1 MKRKARLILCVLFAV
16 LASASML
23 FAACNF
29 GDGAAECEHLYGE
42 WKITVPAT
50 CSKEGEQKRVCSRCN
65 NEETMP
71 IAKIAHTIV
80 HVEEKA
86 ATCDEAGYKAYDK
99 CSVCDYTE
107 GYEAIPALGHNYG
120 EATYAWSKDYSTC
133 VATRVCGRDNSH
145 VDTESVTVTATVVQQ
160 KTCTQDELT
169 KYTATFTGE
178 LGSDEKIVTTK
189 TGGHELVNVP
199 AKAATCEEPGY
210 KAYVKCANCDYTE
223 DYEELPALGHNY
235 GGVAYVWNADYTVCK
250 AEKVCSRD
258 AKHVL
263 TANGT
268 ITKTVVQ
275 EKTCTQD
282 ELTKYTATFESGFAP
297 TEKTVTT
304 KKAGHDLTDVSG
316 KAATCTETGYKAYK
330 KCKNCDYTEGYEEIP
345 VLGHDYDYSD
355 VVWNADYT
363 ACSVNV
369 VCKNDASHNFTVNGT
384 VSKKVIKEA
393 TCTEDGEIKITATF
407 ENGVPAPE
415 ITVAVSKKGHK
426 LTHYEA
432 IPATCEKEGREA
444 YDKCDNCDYT
454 VGGNAIPKLGHNYG
468 EATYVW
474 STDYTACTAT
484 RVCSND
490 ESHVLTVNAT
500 VTKIVVQEKTCT
512 QDEITKYAV
521 AIAFEDGIVSDEKT
535 VVTQKAGHEL
545 TVMEGKAATCEEDG
559 YKSYKKCVNC
569 DYAEEKEVIHALGHN
584 FGKYEKSS
592 EVATGNACE
601 YTVILTAKCSRCDK
615 IDSKTSTIY
624 KHEYREEIVK
634 AATCAEEGLKHKICK
649 NCDAVYGEN
658 YSYSDPEAHSWDEGT
673 VNEKGYVVYSC
684 TTCGATKTQTSV
696 TTKDEDGAYTATV
709 KAESKNE
716 VSEIRIIET
725 ENEKSTTTIISLD
738 QNTRNGLNGD
748 ITLSAKSYNK
758 EELPKLTEELKEKI
772 GESKIY
778 NFTMTAGGESVTKFE
793 GSVTI
798 TIDHTL
804 APGEDPDNIV
814 VWWIADDGTVESI
827 KATYSEGKVTFTTTH
842 FSYYVVAK
850 TTAAEKCKSFGHDY
864 LVTETEPATCE
875 TAGYTVKVCSVC
887 GDSVVETIPAK
898 GHKVGGDGN
907 CKVCGKHITDKIQT
921 GFTETLK
928 SLLGGELTVKFNNVE
943 MEMWDFSDL
952 SLDSKFFMN
961 FAELYIG
968 VSADGEVS
976 VYGYGVGYYTT
987 KDLPKD
993 TFRFEATLAIDSEN
1007 FYLKADIPMISSSST
1022 SDYLGKTEWFKV
1034 NGMNQVIPLSSMVG
1048 SGVYQM
1054 MNGVLPETV
1063 KWMKAELIPAIE
1075 NVIDLNDSAIN
1086 SVIET
1091 FVNNLFTSSEAE
1103 GNAVYTLDADKLK
1116 AVAEVLINGSV
1127 KDVFEYFAGEG
1138 SFETFTEKLKKLL
1151 DMPFGEMLENA
1162 KEKGINIKAALTS
1175 VNGLLAK
1182 FVPEGQEAQADIVAI
1197 ISNMATKGQMTMT
1210 TAELLEQLESE
1221 DFRSMTLVDVINM
1234 MASSGNGG
1242 SGGGSDSEGDV
1253 TGGNE
1258 GKDNEEKTEKYPA
1271 DECADE
1277 TTEQPAETKM
1287 TSDDIINGLRSG
1299 AEMGIVEI
1307 ILNFKGQRPEADQLA
1322 EMKKNYLSTANQ
1334 MIDVLTSMV
1343 NVSFTLNG
1351 TGEFVKAD
1359 VDTSINLANFIPEQS
1374 LRNAGITSI
1383 TGKISVVKG
1392 KEITQDYAAFLKEV
1406 VSESEKVSSLITDV
1420 IKDYFKGSEY
1430 EIVYNQQGYVDYV
1443 EKTYYKEENL
1453 DAGYFKDETSLL
1465 VLLEAMSRCGA
1476 EYGAEKYAELY
1487 KQYGEKLNISFRRV
1501 SENELT
1507 DKLYFGSGVGGYM
1520 YSFKK
1525 TCGNKYSV
1533 SLNTSSSGPIFA
1545 FGSNSGNNNNNEYY
1559 YNLVVTLSVDD
1570 TANNRPSDIVYT
1582 ASMRELMSVL
1592 EYEDTADNIAQSII
1606 AMMTSGSGTEITDEN
1621 RKKVESEIRMRISD
1635 VSDTVRNNSK
1645 FYNYNNFY
1653 YNGYS
1658 YFPSFTVNADNG
1670 SYVTEQSSNDYRI
1683 CHNDVLVKDDS
1694 HTPANCAEWG
1704 WKSYKCADCGEVFV
1718 KYYRTGHKHVTSEV
1732 VFDDPENPNCTTGV
1746 TVTYTCTDCNQVI
1759 YIERAK
1765 DSWHVYLYQND
1776 AFDTTGLPEADHK
1789 HTMGTRTC
1797 VCGKSYGGYT
1807 SSFESINGYYKK
1819 GEDGTKT
1826 FVSGDVYICRECD
1839 LGFVLTAD
1847 VKPGAEKC
1855 TYIVT
1860 PTYKLM
1866 QLVYET
1872 EIGME
1877 DYKEVYETLIRLLE
1891 AKVSEINKEIEN
1903 GTYDGNDDFS
1913 WRLEEAR
1920 YRYAEAQNRAD
1931 SYSAALN
1938 EYREALHMWESVK
1951 DTLGTEQYEK
1961 FAEKAYPVLKTNYG
1975 VKVGEPYTYE
1985 RHGSV
1990 SESYELIGK
1999 TCEEG
2004 YYVIR
2009 TCSDCGKVIDKRES
2023 HGHRYDKENRE
2034 IVGSNDVCYRIVTKC
2049 EICGEILDSYE
2060 RGHKMYVEVGKAL
2073 NAGSDSCEDGWHYIY
2088 RCDECGATFNG
2099 ETRYEH
2105 YIEKS
2110 LMDLTSIGVPE
2121 TKHEHYWY
2129 TCLCG
2134 GEINNIEGFD
2144 NWCGEYILNGE
2155 LVNKELKYC
2164 SECKIGYILTYES
2177 SDENC
2182 LYTERRAYTFVAI
2195 SIDEETNAVTVLK
2208 TYGEKS
2214 SVYSYESHNEEVVN
2228 RETFN
2233 DDNGKG
2239 EGYIL
2244 TYRCN
2249 KCGRERTETYY
2260 GHYFGDSAPEYKLLG
2275 KTCEDGVEVTRR
2287 CLICGEAETHTEYKH
2302 FGDVKDKVTLEGK
2315 YCTDG
2320 VKVSHLCSICE
2331 CELSSETYNYHM
2343 NYQCGVELTAG
2354 DDTDCK
2360 HVIFGNYCSDCG
2372 YIEIT
2377 TFENE
2382 VEYGDFEVYNEDGE
2396 LAGYA
2401 SVYCKNCAYVLYRS
2415 VNSDGKKGDLKLA
2428 VCLFTLD
2435 ENNEGIVKA
2444 VILRE
2449 LEVKVVNRNYEYEGK

>member
-42 WKITVPAT
+42 WEITVPAT

-80 HVEEKA
+80 HVEGKA

-107 GYEAIPALGHNYG
+107 CYEKIPALGHNYG
-120 EATYAWSKDYSTC
+120 EATYAWSKYYSTC
-133 VATRVCGRDNSH
+133 VATRVCVRDNFH
-145 VDTESVTVTATVVQQ
+145 VDTERVTVTATVVQQ

-178 LGSDEKIVTTK
+178 LGSDEKTVVTK
-189 TGGHELVNVP
+189 KAGHELINVP
-199 AKAATCEEPGY
+199 AKAATCEKPGY

-235 GGVAYVWNADYTVCK
+235 GEVAYVWNADYTVCK

-268 ITKTVVQ
+268 ITETVVQ
-275 EKTCTQD
+275 EKNCTQD

-355 VVWNADYT
+355 VVWNDDYT

-369 VCKNDASHNFTVNGT
+369 VCKNDGAHNFTVNGT
-384 VSKKVIKEA
+384 VTKKVTKEA
-393 TCTEDGEIKITATF
+393 TCTEDGEIKITVTF
-407 ENGVPAPE
+407 EKGVPAVE
-415 ITVAVSKKGHK
+415 KTVAVPKKGHK

-432 IPATCEKEGREA
+432 TPATCEKEGKEA
-444 YDKCDNCDYT
+444 YDKCASCDYT
-454 VGGNAIPKLGHNYG
+454 VGGNAIPALGHNYG
-468 EATYVW
+468 EVTYVW
-474 STDYTACTAT
+474 STDYAACTAT

-490 ESHVLTVNAT
+490 ESHVLTVNGT
-500 VTKIVVQEKTCT
+500 VTKTVVQEKTCT
-512 QDEITKYAV
+512 KDEITKYTAV
-521 AIAFEDGIVSDEKT
+521 FTGDIASAEKT
-535 VVTQKAGHEL
+535 AVTENAGHEL
-545 TVMEGKAATCEEDG
+545 TVIEGKAATCEEDG
-559 YKSYKKCVNC
+559 YKSYKKCGKC
-569 DYAEEKEVIHALGHN
+569 DYAEEKEVIPALGHN

-601 YTVILTAKCSRCDK
+601 YTVTLTAKCSRCDK
-615 IDSKTSTIY
+615 ADSKTSTIY

-649 NCDAVYGEN
+649 NCDVVYGEN

-725 ENEKSTTTIISLD
+725 ENEKSTTTVISLD

-772 GESKIY
+772 GESRIY
-778 NFTMTAGGESVTKFE
+778 NFTMTAGGESVTNFK
-793 GSVTI
+793 GNVTI

-804 APGEDPDNIV
+804 APGEDSDNIV

-827 KATYSEGKVTFTTTH
+827 KVTYSDGKVTFTTTH

-850 TTAAEKCKSFGHDY
+850 TTAAEKCKAFGHDY
-864 LVTETEPATCE
+864 LVTESESATCE
-875 TAGYTVKVCSVC
+875 TAGYIVKVCSVC
-887 GDSVVETIPAK
+887 GDSTVETIPAK

-907 CKVCGKHITDKIQT
+907 CKLCGKHITDKVQT

-943 MEMWDFSDL
+943 MEMWDFADL
-952 SLDSKFFMN
+952 SLDSKFFMS

-968 VSADGEVS
+968 VTADGEVS

-1063 KWMKAELIPAIE
+1063 KWMKTELIPAIE
-1075 NVIDLNDSAIN
+1075 NVIDLNYSVIN

-1091 FVNNLFTSSEAE
+1091 FVDSLFTSSEAE
-1103 GNAVYTLDADKLK
+1103 GNTVYALDADKLK

-1138 SFETFTEKLKKLL
+1138 SFEAFTAELKKLL
-1151 DMPFGEMLENA
+1151 DMPFGKMLENA
-1162 KEKGINIKAALTS
+1162 KEKGINIKAALAS

-1197 ISNMATKGQMTMT
+1197 ISNMSTKGQMTMT
-1210 TAELLEQLESE
+1210 TAELLDQLESE
-1221 DFRSMTLVDVINM
+1221 DFKSMTLVDVINM
-1234 MASSGNGG
+1234 MSNSGNGG
-1242 SGGGSDSEGDV
+1242 SGGSDSEGNV

-1258 GKDNEEKTEKYPA
+1258 GKGNEEKTEKYAA
-1271 DECADE
+1271 DECVNE

-1287 TSDDIINGLRSG
+1287 TSDDIINGLKG
-1299 AEMGIVEI
+1299 TAEMGIVEI

-1334 MIDVLTSMV
+1334 MIDVITSIA

-1374 LRNAGITSI
+1374 LRSVGITSI

-1392 KEITQDYAAFLKEV
+1392 KELTQDYASFLKEV
-1406 VSESEKVSSLITDV
+1406 VAESEKVSSLITDV

-1453 DAGYFKDETSLL
+1453 DAGCFKEETSLM
-1465 VLLEAMSRCGA
+1465 VLLAAMNRCGA
-1476 EYGAEKYAELY
+1476 EYGAERYVELY
-1487 KQYGEKLNISFRRV
+1487 KQYGEKLNISFRKV

-1507 DKLYFGSGVGGYM
+1507 ERLYFGSGVGGYM

-1533 SLNTSSSGPIFA
+1533 SLNTSTRGPISA
-1545 FGSNSGNNNNNEYY
+1545 FGSSSENNNNNEYY
-1559 YNLVVTLSVDD
+1559 YNLTVTLSVDD

-1582 ASMRELMSVL
+1582 ASMREINSILG
-1592 EYEDTADNIAQSII
+1592 YEDTADNIIQSII
-1606 AMMTSGSGTEITDEN
+1606 AMMTSESGTQITDEN
-1621 RKKVESEIRMRISD
+1621 RNEIESAIRMRINEVSD
-1635 VSDTVRNNSK
+1635 VVRRNAT

-1670 SYVTEQSSNDYRI
+1670 SYVVEESGNDYRI
-1683 CHNDVLVKDDS
+1683 CHNDVLVKEDS
-1694 HTPANCAEWG
+1694 HTPENCTDWG
-1704 WKSYKCADCGEVFV
+1704 WKSYKCVACGEVFV

-1759 YIERAK
+1759 YIDR
-1765 DSWHVYLYQND
+1765 SQGGGHVYLYQND
-1776 AFDTTGLPEADHK
+1776 AFEDMGLPEAGHR
-1789 HTMGTRTC
+1789 HVTGTLTC
-1797 VCGKSYGGYT
+1797 VCGKMNGGYN
-1807 SSFESINGYYKK
+1807 SSFENIYGYYEKS
-1819 GEDGTKT
+1819 EDGTKT
-1826 FVSGDVYICRECD
+1826 FVSGDVYLCRECD

-1847 VKPGAEKC
+1847 VKPGTEKC
-1855 TYIVT
+1855 TYIIT

-1872 EIGME
+1872 EIGKE
-1877 DYKEVYETLIRLLE
+1877 DYKEVYEAYISLLE

-1903 GTYDGNDDFS
+1903 GTYDGIDDFS
-1913 WRLEEAR
+1913 GRLEEAR
-1920 YRYAEAQNRAD
+1920 ARYAEAQNRVNSSSDAR
-1931 SYSAALN
+1931 N
-1938 EYREALHMWESVK
+1938 VYREALRMWAEVK
-1951 DTLGTEQYEK
+1951 DTLGTGQYEK
-1961 FAEKAYPVLKTNYG
+1961 FAEKAYPVLKANYG

-1990 SESYELIGK
+1990 SERYELIGK

-2004 YYVIR
+2004 YYVIE
-2009 TCSDCGKVIDKRES
+2009 TCSDCGKVIDKSERR
-2023 HGHRYDKENRE
+2023 GHRYDKEKRE

-2049 EICGEILDSYE
+2049 EICGEIIDSYE
-2060 RGHKMYVEVGKAL
+2060 RRHEKYVEVGKAL
-2073 NAGSDSCEDGWHYIY
+2073 NDGSVSCEDGWHYIY

-2099 ETRYEH
+2099 ETRCDH
-2105 YIEKS
+2105 YTERTLI
-2110 LMDLTSIGVPE
+2110 DLTSIGGPKTE
-2121 TKHEHYWY
+2121 HEHYCY
-2129 TCLCG
+2129 GCLCG
-2134 GEINNIEGFD
+2134 NRIDSIEGFD
-2144 NWCGEYILNGE
+2144 NYCYEYTLNGE
-2155 LVNKELKYC
+2155 LVNGELNYC

-2177 SDENC
+2177 SNENC
-2182 LYTERRAYTFVAI
+2182 LHTERRTYTFVQI
-2195 SIDEETNAVTVLK
+2195 SIDDETKAVTVLK

-2214 SVYSYESHNEEVVN
+2214 SVYSYESHNEEVIN
-2228 RETFN
+2228 QETFT
-2233 DDNGKG
+2233 DIDGKG
-2239 EGYIL
+2239 EGFRL
-2244 TYRCN
+2244 TFRCGN
-2249 KCGRERTETYY
+2249 CGKERTETHY
-2260 GHYFGDSAPEYKLLG
+2260 GHYYGDSAPEYKLLG

-2287 CLICGEAETHTEYKH
+2287 CLICGETDTHTEHKH
-2302 FGDVKDKVTLEGK
+2302 FGEVKEVTTLQGK

-2320 VKVSHLCSICE
+2320 VKVSRVCTICE
-2331 CELSSETYNYHM
+2331 GELSSEIYDYHLHYN
-2343 NYQCGVELTAG
+2343 NGVELTTG
-2354 DDTDCK
+2354 EDTDCK
-2360 HVIFGNYCSDCG
+2360 HILLGNYCPDCG
-2372 YIEIT
+2372 YIEIIN
-2377 TFENE
+2377 FENE
-2382 VEYGDFEVYNEDGE
+2382 VEYGGFEVYNSDGE
-2396 LAGYA
+2396 
-2401 SVYCKNCAYVLYRS
+2401 SVGNALGYCKNCAYVLYRS
-2415 VNSDGKKGDLKLA
+2415 VNPDGKEGDLKLA

>member
-1 MKRKARLILCVLFAV
+1 MKRKARFILCVLFAV
-16 LASASML
+16 LAAASML

-29 GDGAAECEHLYGE
+29 SDGAAECEHLYGE
-42 WKITVPAT
+42 WEITVPAT

-71 IAKIAHTIV
+71 IEKIAHTIV

-86 ATCDEAGYKAYDK
+86 ATCDEAGYNAYDK

-107 GYEAIPALGHNYG
+107 GYEAIPALGHSYG
-120 EATYAWSKDYSTC
+120 EVTYDWSKDYSAC

-178 LGSDEKIVTTK
+178 LGTDEKTVVTK
-189 TGGHELVNVP
+189 KAGHELVNVS
-199 AKAATCEEPGY
+199 AKSATCEEAGY

-223 DYEELPALGHNY
+223 GYEEVPALDHDY
-235 GGVAYVWNADYTVCK
+235 GETTYTWNSDYTVCK

-258 AKHVL
+258 EKHVL
-263 TANGT
+263 AANGT

-282 ELTKYTATFESGFAP
+282 ELTEYTATFDKGFAS

-304 KKAGHDLTDVSG
+304 KKAGHELTDVTG

-345 VLGHDYDYSD
+345 VLGHNYDYSD
-355 VVWNADYT
+355 ISWNDDYT

-407 ENGVPAPE
+407 ENGVPATE

-432 IPATCEKEGREA
+432 TPATCETDGREA

-454 VGGNAIPKLGHNYG
+454 VGGNVISKLGHKYG
-468 EATYVW
+468 EVTYVW
-474 STDYTACTAT
+474 NTDYTACTAT

-490 ESHVLTVNAT
+490 ESHVLTVKAAI
-500 VTKIVVQEKTCT
+500 TKTVVQEKTCT
-512 QDEITKYAV
+512 QDEITKYTATFTGG
-521 AIAFEDGIVSDEKT
+521 IASDEKT
-535 VVTQKAGHEL
+535 VTTKKAGHEL
-545 TVMEGKAATCEEDG
+545 TVVEGKAATCEEDG
-559 YKSYKKCVNC
+559 YKSYKKCENC
-569 DYAEEKEVIHALGHN
+569 DYAEEKEVIPALGHN
-584 FGKYEKSS
+584 FGEYEKSS
-592 EVATGNACE
+592 EAATGNACE
-601 YTVILTAKCSRCDK
+601 YTVTLTAKCSRCDK
-615 IDSKTSTIY
+615 TDSKTSTIY

-649 NCDAVYGEN
+649 NCDAVYGEE
-658 YSYSDPEAHSWDEGT
+658 YSYSDPEAHDWDEGE
-673 VNEKGYVVYSC
+673 VNEKGYVVYAC
-684 TTCGATKTQTSV
+684 KTCGETKTQTSV

-716 VSEIRIIET
+716 VSEIKIIET
-725 ENEKSTTTIISLD
+725 EDEKSTTTIISLD
-738 QNTRNGLNGD
+738 KDTRDGLDGD

-758 EELPKLTEELKEKI
+758 EELPKLTDELKEKI

-778 NFTMTAGGESVTKFE
+778 NFTMTAGGESVTNFE
-793 GSVTI
+793 GTVTI

-814 VWWIADDGTVESI
+814 VWWITDDGTVESI
-827 KATYSEGKVTFTTTH
+827 KATYSDGKVTFTTTH

-850 TTAAEKCKSFGHDY
+850 ATAEEKCEAFGHDY

-887 GDSVVETIPAK
+887 GDSAVETIPAK

-907 CKVCGKHITDKIQT
+907 CKVCGKHIVDKVQT

-928 SLLGGELTVKFNNVE
+928 SLLGGEFTVKFNNVE
-943 MEMWDFSDL
+943 MEMWDFADL

-993 TFRFEATLAIDSEN
+993 TFKFEATLAIDSEN
-1007 FYLKADIPMISSSST
+1007 FYLKADIPMISGSST

-1063 KWMKAELIPAIE
+1063 KWMKAELLPAIE
-1075 NVIDLNDSAIN
+1075 NVIDLNDTAIN

-1091 FVNNLFTSSEAE
+1091 FVSNLFTSFEVE
-1103 GNAVYTLDADKLK
+1103 GNAVYTLDANKLK
-1116 AVAEVLINGSV
+1116 AIAEVLINGSV
-1127 KDVFEYFAGEG
+1127 KEVFEYFAGEG
-1138 SFETFTEKLKKLL
+1138 SFETFTEELKKLL

-1162 KEKGINIKAALTS
+1162 KEKGIDIKAALAS

-1182 FVPEGQEAQADIVAI
+1182 FVPEGQEAQADIVAL
-1197 ISNMATKGQMTMT
+1197 ISNMATQGQMTMT
-1210 TAELLEQLESE
+1210 TAELLEKLESE
-1221 DFRSMTLVDVINM
+1221 DFKSMTLVDVINM
-1234 MASSGNGG
+1234 MASSGNGSG
-1242 SGGGSDSEGDV
+1242 SGSDSGSEDGM
-1253 TGGNE
+1253 TGE
-1258 GKDNEEKTEKYPA
+1258 SEDKTEKYSV
-1271 DECADE
+1271 EEGE
-1277 TTEQPAETKM
+1277 TETPEQPTETKI
-1287 TSDDIINGLRSG
+1287 TSDDIINGLKES
-1299 AEMGIVEI
+1299 AETGIIEI
-1307 ILNFKGQRPEADQLA
+1307 ILNLKGQLPEADQLA
-1322 EMKKNYLSTANQ
+1322 EMKKNYLSMANQ
-1334 MIDVLTSMV
+1334 MIDMLTSMV
-1343 NVSFTLNG
+1343 NVSFTLNES
-1351 TGEFVKAD
+1351 GEFIKAD

-1374 LRNAGITSI
+1374 LRNVGITSI

-1392 KEITQDYAAFLKEV
+1392 KELTQDYASFLKEV
-1406 VSESEKVSSLITDV
+1406 VAESEKVSSLITGV
-1420 IKDYFKGSEY
+1420 IKDYFKGSDY
-1430 EIVYNQQGYVDYV
+1430 EVVYNEQGFVDYV

-1465 VLLEAMSRCGA
+1465 VLLEAMNRCGA
-1476 EYGAEKYAELY
+1476 GYGAEKYVELY
-1487 KQYGEKLNISFRRV
+1487 KQYGEKLNISFRKV

-1507 DKLYFGSGVGGYM
+1507 DRLYFGSGVGGYM

-1533 SLNTSSSGPIFA
+1533 SLNTSSSGPISA
-1545 FGSNSGNNNNNEYY
+1545 FGSSSGNNNNNEYY
-1559 YNLVVTLSVDD
+1559 YNLTVTLSVDD
-1570 TANNRPSDIVYT
+1570 TVENRPSDVVYT
-1582 ASMRELMSVL
+1582 ASMRELMNVL
-1592 EYEDTADNIAQSII
+1592 EYEDTAYNITQSVI
-1606 AMMTSGSGTEITDEN
+1606 AMMTSDGGTEITDEN
-1621 RKKVESEIRMRISD
+1621 IKEIESGIRMRISE
-1635 VSDTVRNNSK
+1635 VSDIIRNNGK

-1653 YNGYS
+1653 YNNYS

-1670 SYVTEQSSNDYRI
+1670 SYVTEQFSNDYRI

-1694 HTPANCAEWG
+1694 HTPENCTDWG

-1732 VFDDPENPNCTTGV
+1732 VFDDPENPDCTTGV

-1776 AFDTTGLPEADHK
+1776 AFDTTGLPKTDHK

-1807 SSFESINGYYKK
+1807 SSFENIYGYY
-1819 GEDGTKT
+1819 EINENGTKT
-1826 FVSGDVYICRECD
+1826 FVSGEVYLCRDCD
-1839 LGFVLTAD
+1839 LGFTLTAD
-1847 VKPGAEKC
+1847 VKPGTEKC
-1855 TYIVT
+1855 TYVVT

-1877 DYKEVYETLIRLLE
+1877 DYKEVYETLISLLE
-1891 AKVSEINKEIEN
+1891 AKVNEIDKEIEN
-1903 GTYDGNDDFS
+1903 GTYDGS
-1913 WRLEEAR
+1913 EEEFR
-1920 YRYAEAQNRAD
+1920 WTLDRVRNRYAEAQNRVNSSSEAI
-1931 SYSAALN
+1931 YM
-1938 EYREALHMWESVK
+1938 YRDAVSVWAEVK

-1961 FAEKAYPVLKTNYG
+1961 FAEKAYPVVKTNYG
-1975 VKVGEPYTYE
+1975 VKVGEPYAYE
-1985 RHGSV
+1985 RHDSV
-1990 SESYELIGK
+1990 SESYELFGK

-2009 TCSDCGKVIDKRES
+2009 TCNDCGKVIDKSES
-2023 HGHRYDKENRE
+2023 YGHRYNKEERE

-2049 EICGEILDSYE
+2049 GVCGETIYKYE
-2060 RGHKMYVEVGKAL
+2060 SRHEKYTEAGKAL
-2073 NAGSDSCEDGWHYIY
+2073 NDGSDSCEDGWHYIY

-2105 YIEKS
+2105 YTERT
-2110 LMDLTSIGVPE
+2110 LMDLTSIGGPE
-2121 TKHEHYWY
+2121 TEHEHYWY

-2144 NWCGEYILNGE
+2144 NWRGEYILNGE
-2155 LVNKELKYC
+2155 LVNNGLYYC

-2182 LYTERRAYTFVAI
+2182 LHTERRTYTFVAI
-2195 SIDEETNAVTVLK
+2195 SIDEETNVVTVLK
-2208 TYGEKS
+2208 NYGEKS
-2214 SVYSYESHNEEVVN
+2214 SVYSYESHNEELIN
-2228 RETFN
+2228 NKTFN
-2233 DDNGKG
+2233 DEYGKG
-2239 EGYIL
+2239 EGYTL
-2244 TYRCN
+2244 TYRCS
-2249 KCGRERTETYY
+2249 KCGKERTETYY
-2260 GHYFGDSAPEYKLLG
+2260 GHYYGDSAPEYKLLG
-2275 KTCEDGVEVTRR
+2275 KTCEDGLEVTRK
-2287 CLICGEAETHTEYKH
+2287 CLICGETESHTEYKH
-2302 FGDVKDKVTLEGK
+2302 FGEFKDEVTLEGK

-2320 VKVSHLCSICE
+2320 VKVSHLCSICNY
-2331 CELSSETYNYHM
+2331 ELSSETYNYHM
-2343 NYQCGVELTAG
+2343 NYNCGVELTAG

-2360 HVIFGNYCSDCG
+2360 HVLLGNYCSDCG
-2372 YIEIT
+2372 YIEIIN
-2377 TFENE
+2377 FESE
-2382 VEYGDFEVYNEDGE
+2382 VEYGGFEVYDADGE
-2396 LAGYA
+2396 LVGYA
-2401 SVYCKNCAYVLYRS
+2401 SVYCKKCAYVLYRS
-2415 VNSDGKKGDLKLA
+2415 VNSDGAEGDLKLA

-2435 ENNEGIVKA
+2435 ENNEEIVKA
-2444 VILRE
+2444 VMLRE
-2449 LEVKVVNRNYEYEGK
+2449 LEVKVLNRNYEYEEK